1 MAQITYENKVKINDN
16 PNIPAVNKGR
26 DVDWNEIKEVVNAND
41 TESQAY
47 FEKIT
52 PTVLYENRNGTTSS
66 GNLIDDYSNYEFIE
80 VYGKNGD
87 IYGYGKLEATN
98 ENRVGFIIPRPSS
111 SVVTFYSVVCTFN
124 ASAFSLIG
132 TSIAFNS
139 SGVSGFAGGNE
150 VAITRIIG
158 YK

>member
-1 MAQITYENKVKINDN
+1 MAQITYENKVKINDSSL
-16 PNIPAVNKGR
+16 PSINKVR
-26 DVDWNEIKEVVNAND
+26 DVDMNEIKEVVNAND

-52 PTVLYENRNGTTSS
+52 PTVLYENQTGTTSS

-80 VYGKNGD
+80 VYGKNGN

-98 ENRVGFIIPRPSS
+98 ENRVGFIIPRPTGSN
-111 SVVTFYSVVCTFN
+111 VTFYSVQCTFN
-124 ASAFSLIG
+124 ANAFSLIG
-132 TSIAFNS
+132 ASIALNG
-139 SGVSGFAGGNE
+139 SGIAGFAGANE
-150 VAITRIIG
+150 VTITKIIG